1 MNKLRK
7 ALWFSLGLILLAV
20 AYIGVITPGI
30 PWSTPSVGAAYCF
43 AKSNERWHRWLMNH
57 KLFGLFLT
65 NWQEK
70 RVFPTKGKWMM
81 VITMDVSLVILVLTT
96 QNILLVVGVGLM
108 MLIVCTWAWRFPGS
122 VAEYQRR
129 QEAGEPLGWFK

>member
-1 MNKLRK
+1 MHKLRK

-57 KLFGLFLT
+57 KLFGPFLT

-96 QNILLVVGVGLM
+96 QNVLLVVGVGLI

-122 VAEYQRR
+122 VDEYQRR
-129 QEAGEPLGWFK
+129 QEAGEPIGWFK